1 MKVYSPRWE
10 HIVRLR
16 SSSHLSST
24 HHGHVTSGIRTRKL
38 SPRTFHFEEPSLY
51 PYWIKVCPLIIDVC
65 KHGSR
70 ISYRIPLKPARHS
83 HDSIQSALFQPLIAP
98 PSPSQG
104 LVELQMSWRVRY
116 VKDGYHKSYY
126 QNPAGMSFMTL
137 LTKLVTVA
145 RIQIARLGLRRNERF
160 YKDGL
165 WLAESYSNLDPDV
178 SFLVWPL
185 LT

>member
-1 MKVYSPRWE
+1 
-10 HIVRLR
+10 
-16 SSSHLSST
+16 
-24 HHGHVTSGIRTRKL
+24 
-38 SPRTFHFEEPSLY
+38 
-51 PYWIKVCPLIIDVC
+51 
-65 KHGSR
+65 
-70 ISYRIPLKPARHS
+70 
-83 HDSIQSALFQPLIAP
+83 
-98 PSPSQG
+98 
-104 LVELQMSWRVRY
+104 MSWRVRY
-116 VKDGYHKSYY
+116 VKDEYHKSYY